1 MSSNKNVSLAI
12 GAFIVGAVFLVFIA
26 LLFFSGGRLFADKE
40 RVVMYF
46 EGSVQGLQVGA
57 PVKLKG
63 VVLGEIVNIEINFQ
77 RDDQIVVTAVT
88 ADLVMKRINSD
99 GVNVSDA
106 FLEKAIAN
114 GLRAQLNYQSFLTG
128 LLYVELDFYPGSLLR
143 LHEIQKSYVEL
154 PTIATSF
161 EEISRSFQ
169 ELDVKSLVDSLNN
182 ITSKIDDI
190 VGGGQIQETLG
201 NFNRVAES
209 LERTSNTVDREIGSL
224 GADVKVT
231 LNNLNHLMTELNNQA
246 PKLTHS
252 LDQSLGALQD
262 SLENFDQATN
272 NLNQMLSDDAPLVYQ
287 LNRTLSDISR
297 SAQAFQSLSETLD
310 QQPESLLRGRKAL
323 PEKE

>member
-1 MSSNKNVSLAI
+1 MSSNKNISLAI

-46 EGSVQGLQVGA
+46 DGSVQGLQVGA

-99 GVNVSDA
+99 GVNVSEA

-143 LHEIQKSYVEL
+143 LHNIQKNYVEL

-182 ITSKIDDI
+182 ITRKIDDI

-209 LERTSNTVDREIGSL
+209 IERTSNTVDREIGSL
-224 GADVKVT
+224 GADIKVT
-231 LNNLNHLMTELNNQA
+231 LNSLNHLMTELNNQA
-246 PKLTHS
+246 PRLTHS
-252 LDQSLGALQD
+252 LDQSLSALQG
-262 SLENFDQATN
+262 SLESFDQATN

>member
-46 EGSVQGLQVGA
+46 DGSVQGLQVGA

-77 RDDQIVVTAVT
+77 RGDQIVVTAVT

-99 GVNVSDA
+99 GATVSDE

-143 LHEIQKSYVEL
+143 LHEIQKNYVEL

-182 ITSKIDDI
+182 ITRKIDDI

-209 LERTSNTVDREIGSL
+209 IERTSNTVDREIGSL
-224 GADVKVT
+224 GSDIKVT
-231 LNNLNHLMTELNNQA
+231 LNNLNHLMTELNSQA